1 MNEVTIADL
10 YQTHGHALFHACLRL
25 VGVASSARE
34 LVQATFCE
42 FAKTRL
48 RFVSKGARFAYLC
61 RLAKALARPMPE
73 PTRPGAEQDIQ
84 LARYLADD
92 LPRGERLDLDDALKA
107 NQSLQVR
114 LAVMRSDRAAFYT
127 SDPPAQ
133 FAQRVATVLRSRG
146 AAPAGIGRVVLITLA
161 MAAVVA
167 AGVAGLRAFNDPPAA
182 PQPSVAIKVVTPP
195 ASQPASQPTSP
206 SASAPA
212 SAPAPAVPA
221 APVAVVPVATAPPPA
236 VPTPAAAPV
245 VAPKAAPTSA
255 PSAPATTDAVR
266 MMATFDFGE
275 TLGRISLY
283 EGRSKQKAVPSG
295 TSLQVRANIPEPG
308 FAAVYSFDP
317 ETQVL
322 TAIAGLTKVEPGW
335 RILGRLTIDKAQRVY
350 MVFTLEATP
359 LSKLTS
365 AFSKAIKEDAAAP
378 LPIERQAR
386 IDLTLE

>member
-1 MNEVTIADL
+1 
-10 YQTHGHALFHACLRL
+10 
-25 VGVASSARE
+25 
-34 LVQATFCE
+34 
-42 FAKTRL
+42 
-48 RFVSKGARFAYLC
+48 
-61 RLAKALARPMPE
+61 
-73 PTRPGAEQDIQ
+73 
-84 LARYLADD
+84 
-92 LPRGERLDLDDALKA
+92 
-107 NQSLQVR
+107 
-114 LAVMRSDRAAFYT
+114 
-127 SDPPAQ
+127 
-133 FAQRVATVLRSRG
+133 
-146 AAPAGIGRVVLITLA
+146 
-161 MAAVVA
+161 
-167 AGVAGLRAFNDPPAA
+167 
-182 PQPSVAIKVVTPP
+182 
-195 ASQPASQPTSP
+195 
-206 SASAPA
+206 
-212 SAPAPAVPA
+212 
-221 APVAVVPVATAPPPA
+221 
-236 VPTPAAAPV
+236 
-245 VAPKAAPTSA
+245 
-255 PSAPATTDAVR
+255 